1 MKVVQ
6 KSGSQI
12 EAELKKLQKKEDKL
26 IKKRQEKK
34 DSLINRKLAEKVPN
48 ELQERIDKAF
58 LIAFQ
63 LIFEKGTKII
73 GSFSKKENPSQLPN
87 VLISG
92 AVGIGMGVTGVGLPD
107 IPIFTAMMLKSIYEI
122 AQRYGYKY
130 DTKEEKYFIL
140 MLIEGV
146 VSYGNMMKFVNK
158 RINTFIEK
166 GPVVGQDTI
175 KSQIKKTSGALS
187 KELLYMKFL
196 QGVPV
201 VGIIGGA
208 YDAIYMKK
216 ITEYAELKYKIR
228 FLKGLIC

>member
-1 MKVVQ
+1 MKGVQ
-6 KSGSQI
+6 KSELQI

-34 DSLINRKLAEKVPN
+34 DSLLNRKLAETVPN
-48 ELQERIDKAF
+48 DLQERIDKAF

-63 LIFEKGTKII
+63 LIFEKGTQFI
-73 GSFSKKENPSQLPN
+73 GALSKKENSSPVQN

-92 AVGIGMGVTGVGLPD
+92 AAGIGMGVAGVGLPD
-107 IPIFTAMMLKSIYEI
+107 IPIFSAMMLKSIYEI
-122 AQRYGYKY
+122 AQSYGYKY
-130 DTKEEKYFIL
+130 DTKEEQYFIL
-140 MLIEGV
+140 MMIEGA
-146 VSYGNMMKFVNK
+146 VSYGSMMKFVDK
-158 RINTFIEK
+158 KINTFIEK
-166 GPVVGQDTI
+166 GKVVNEDVR
-175 KSQIKKTSGALS
+175 KSQMKRTASALS

-216 ITEYAELKYKIR
+216 ITEYAELKYRKR
-228 FLKGLIC
+228 YLKGLVC